1 MATAVSGGG
10 VLPESNRIV
19 KRGSPEF
26 LADPAAVQTS
36 SLWIG
41 SAMPDLFACHAP
53 AAACCA

>member
-1 MATAVSGGG
+1 M
-10 VLPESNRIV
+10 